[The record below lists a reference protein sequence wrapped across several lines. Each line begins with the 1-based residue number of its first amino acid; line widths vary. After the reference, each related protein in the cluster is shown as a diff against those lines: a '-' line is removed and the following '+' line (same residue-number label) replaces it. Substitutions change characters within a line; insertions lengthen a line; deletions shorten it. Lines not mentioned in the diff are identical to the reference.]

1 MAATNYVTKI
11 YNVTRGGEDVDNL
24 QSTSADGSTSAIA
37 LIGPVWYHVSGTFG
51 GAQVVAQ
58 SRFSSTG
65 PYTDIQGTT
74 ASAPVDKRIDF
85 PSNARNNILCVVSNA
100 SSNTD
105 LSIRLQAGSGRDI
118 YD

>member
-11 YNVTRGGEDVDNL
+11 YNVTRGGEDVQNL
-24 QSTSADGSTSAIA
+24 QSTSADGSTSAISV
-37 LIGPVWYHVSGTFG
+37 IGPVWYSVAGTFG

-58 SRFSSTG
+58 GRFSSTG
-65 PYTDIQGTT
+65 PYQDIQGTT

-85 PSNARNNILCVVSNA
+85 PANARNTLLCVVSNA
-100 SSNTD
+100 STTTD
-105 LSIRLQAGSGRDI
+105 LSIKIQAGSGRDI